1 MSTKATSPSENFSVW
16 YHSCGYTNSIAHPP
30 LTFEVWAAVWAGYWH
45 CTTLKVWLSKKDARK
60 DANFIAWFD
69 VVLTWAIESR
79 TSMKSYQ
86 PLSCLFSELW
96 TAPRFQVSPR
106 LRKVEGRDQ
115 PRGQSLS
122 PEASQEEWWPFWSP
136 ERAISSAFQQ
146 NVSISRYFFQTILP
160 RRFFLVRPTCFR
172 LEWNLNLFWWCTC
185 CFFLSTQRNEKE
197 EILSMRLEF
206 PSRESNLSIHH
217 LEKGPIFWIRS
228 VYFKEAEK
236 LTVLKKMDSFCQQEQ
251 RLSGFIVHTFYVSFL
266 FPPIQFFNMRMK

>member
-1 MSTKATSPSENFSVW
+1 
-16 YHSCGYTNSIAHPP
+16 
-30 LTFEVWAAVWAGYWH
+30 
-45 CTTLKVWLSKKDARK
+45 
-60 DANFIAWFD
+60 
-69 VVLTWAIESR
+69 
-79 TSMKSYQ
+79 MKSYQ

-185 CFFLSTQRNEKE
+185 CFFYQRKE
-197 EILSMRLEF
+197 TKKRRYFRCAWNSPLESQIFQYTILKRVQFFGFGVCTSKRQKNWPSWRRWILFVSKNNVFRASSFILSMFHFFFHPFNFSTWEW
-206 PSRESNLSIHH
+206 SNPDASKYGSI
-217 LEKGPIFWIRS
+217 L
-228 VYFKEAEK
+228 
-236 LTVLKKMDSFCQQEQ
+236 L
-251 RLSGFIVHTFYVSFL
+251 FL
-266 FPPIQFFNMRMK
+266 VTIWPPKW